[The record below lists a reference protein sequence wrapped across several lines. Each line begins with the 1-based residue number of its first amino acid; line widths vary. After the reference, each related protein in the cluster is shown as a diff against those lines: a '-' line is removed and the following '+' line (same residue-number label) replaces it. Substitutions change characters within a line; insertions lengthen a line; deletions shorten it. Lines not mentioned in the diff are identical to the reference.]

1 MEIRVQEIFDKQ
13 VIQQHVLRRTTVEE
27 RIAKLKKLKK
37 TLLHLEKDIFQ
48 ALQLDLRKHEKEA
61 AITEVYF
68 IYSEIDF
75 AIKHLRRWMGKQ
87 HKSASITN
95 LLAKNWTQFEPKGIS
110 LILSPWNY
118 PFQLSMSPLL
128 SAVAAGCAVLLKPSE
143 FSPHTAEI
151 LKEIISQTFPV
162 EEVTCLLGDKELAT
176 ELLNL
181 PVANIFFTGSPS
193 IGKIVMKAASNHLSG
208 LTLELGGKSPV
219 LIDKNYPLKDA
230 AQKIAWGKLINAG
243 QTCIAPDYILMPKEM
258 IPAFVS
264 EFAIACQEMFYN
276 VDQSMDTNKYA
287 KIINTKHLNRLKEL
301 IAELNDSNGTILWQ
315 SNIKDQ
321 ESFPATLVQIWNVNS
336 RIMDEEIF
344 GPILPIV
351 GFDRIDEALAII
363 QNKPKPLALYI
374 FSNSTEYV
382 TSITQACSS
391 GSVCINDVLLQVS
404 NPNLPFG
411 GINTS
416 GMGSCHGF
424 YGFKAFSHERA
435 MMKQSKWSITKLIY
449 PPYKNKDRIFKFLK
463 SFM

>member
-1 MEIRVQEIFDKQ
+1 MEIRVQEIFDRQ
-13 VIQQHVLRRTTVEE
+13 VIQQHLLRKTTVEE

-37 TLLHLEKDIFQ
+37 TLLHMEKAIFL
-48 ALQLDLRKHEKEA
+48 ALQLDLRKHKKEA

-75 AIKHLRRWMGKQ
+75 AIKHLRKWMGKQ

-95 LLAKNWTQFEPKGIS
+95 LLAKNWTQFEPKGVS

-128 SAVAAGCAVLLKPSE
+128 SAVAAGCAILLKPSE
-143 FSPHTAEI
+143 FSPHTGKI
-151 LKEIISQTFPV
+151 LQEIIHQTFP
-162 EEVTCLLGDKELAT
+162 ENEVACLLGDKELAT

-181 PVANIFFTGSPS
+181 PFANIFFTGSPS
-193 IGKIVMKAASNHLSG
+193 IGKIIMKAASQHLSG

-219 LIDKNYPLKDA
+219 LIDKTYPLKDA

-243 QTCIAPDYILMPKEM
+243 QTCIAPDYILMPKEL
-258 IPAFVS
+258 IPAFVA
-264 EFAIACQEMFYN
+264 EFAIACKEMFYN
-276 VDQSMDTNKYA
+276 DAQNMDPNKYA
-287 KIINTKHLNRLKEL
+287 KIINTKHLKRLKDLIGEL
-301 IAELNDSNGTILWQ
+301 DESDGTILWQ
-315 SNIKDQ
+315 SNIEDQ
-321 ESFPATLVQIWNVNS
+321 KSFPATLVQVLNVNN
-336 RIMDEEIF
+336 RLMEEEIF
-344 GPILPIV
+344 GPILPIF
-351 GFDRIDEALAII
+351 GFDRLDEALTII
-363 QNKPKPLALYI
+363 ENKPKPLALYI
-374 FSNSTEYV
+374 FSNNKQYI
-382 TSITQACSS
+382 TSIIQACSS

-411 GINTS
+411 GINSS

-435 MMKQSKWSITKLIY
+435 IMKQSKWSITKLIY
-449 PPYKNKDRIFKFLK
+449 PPYHNKDRIFNFLK

>member
-37 TLLHLEKDIFQ
+37 TLLLLEKDIFQ

-75 AIKHLRRWMGKQ
+75 AIKHLRKWMGKQ

-95 LLAKNWTQFEPKGIS
+95 LLAKNWTQYEPKGVS

-128 SAVAAGCAVLLKPSE
+128 SAVAAGCAVVLKPSE

-151 LKEIISQTFPV
+151 LKEIISQTFP
-162 EEVTCLLGDKELAT
+162 ENEVTCLLGDKELAT

-181 PVANIFFTGSPS
+181 PFANIFFTGSPS
-193 IGKIVMKAASNHLSG
+193 IGKIVMRAASNHLSG

-219 LIDKNYPLKDA
+219 LIDINYPLKDA

-243 QTCIAPDYILMPKEM
+243 QTCIAPDYILMPKEL
-258 IPAFVS
+258 IHAFVA
-264 EFAIACQEMFYN
+264 EFAIACKEMFYN
-276 VDQSMDTNKYA
+276 EAQSMDTNKYA
-287 KIINTKHLNRLKEL
+287 KIINTKHLDRLKDL
-301 IAELNDSNGTILWQ
+301 IAELNESDGNILWQ
-315 SNIKDQ
+315 SNIEDQ
-321 ESFPATLVQIWNVNS
+321 ESFPATLVQLFKLNS
-336 RIMDEEIF
+336 RLIDEEIF

-351 GFDRIDEALAII
+351 GFETLDEALNMI

-374 FSNSTEYV
+374 FSNRKEYI
-382 TSITQACSS
+382 TSVTQACSS

-411 GINTS
+411 GINNS

-435 MMKQSKWSITKLIY
+435 IMKQSKWSITKLIY
-449 PPYKNKDRIFKFLK
+449 PPYHNKDRIFNFLK

>member
-1 MEIRVQEIFDKQ
+1 MEIRVQEIFDRQ
-13 VIQQHVLRRTTVEE
+13 VIQQNVLRRTTVEE

-37 TLLHLEKDIFQ
+37 TLLHMEKAIFL

-75 AIKHLRRWMGKQ
+75 AIKHLRKWMGKQ

-95 LLAKNWTQFEPKGIS
+95 LLAKNWTQFEPKGVS

-128 SAVAAGCAVLLKPSE
+128 SAVAAGCAVVLKPSE

-151 LKEIISQTFPV
+151 LKDIIHQTFP
-162 EEVTCLLGDKELAT
+162 ENEVTCLLGDKELAT

-181 PVANIFFTGSPS
+181 PFANIFFTGSPS
-193 IGKIVMKAASNHLSG
+193 IGKIIMKAASNHLSG

-219 LIDKNYPLKDA
+219 LIDINYPLKDA

-243 QTCIAPDYILMPKEM
+243 QTCIAPDYILMPKEL
-258 IPAFVS
+258 IPAFVA
-264 EFAIACQEMFYN
+264 EFANACKEMFYN
-276 VDQSMDTNKYA
+276 EAQSMDTNKYA
-287 KIINTKHLNRLKEL
+287 KIINTKHLNRLKDL
-301 IAELNDSNGTILWQ
+301 IEELNESNGTILWQ
-315 SNIKDQ
+315 SNTEDQ
-321 ESFPATLVQIWNVNS
+321 ESFPATLVQMWNINN
-336 RIMDEEIF
+336 RLMDEEIF
-344 GPILPIV
+344 GPILPII
-351 GFDRIDEALAII
+351 GFKKLDEALNII

-374 FSNSTEYV
+374 FSNNKQYI
-382 TSITQACSS
+382 TSITKTCSS

-449 PPYKNKDRIFKFLK
+449 PPYHNKDRIFNFLK